1 MRIVITGGGTGG
13 HVFPAIAVADE
24 LRAREPSARVL
35 YVGKR
40 GGLEERAAA
49 SSGLGFQ
56 PITVAGWARVGAYRK
71 VLAAL
76 KLVLGFMQAFA
87 ALARFRPQA
96 VLGTGGYVSF
106 PVVASAVL
114 LRIPTVIHEQNR
126 YPGLANRVLARFVRH
141 IAATYEDETG
151 SFPPHKCKL
160 TGMPLR
166 KGILEQVGTDVS
178 PADFGL
184 DPSKCTIFLLGGSQ
198 GAHSLNLA
206 MMEAMNLLDP
216 DRYQLLFMTGK
227 ADLEMVR
234 ERAGQSLMSSYVAA
248 FFEDI
253 AEAYAASD
261 LVVCRAGASTLAELT
276 AFGLASILVPYPYS
290 AGGHQEANS
299 RAMVDAG
306 ASRMILDSE
315 LDGPKLAGLIEEV
328 AGDAELLNLM
338 RQKSRALARPHAAAE
353 IVDMLLHNASRR
365 G

>member
-24 LRAREPSARVL
+24 LRSREPSANLL

-40 GGLEERAAA
+40 GGFEERAAA
-49 SSGLGFQ
+49 SAGLDFH

-71 VLAAL
+71 VLAAM
-76 KLVLGFMQAFA
+76 KLLLGFVQAFT
-87 ALARFRPQA
+87 ALVRFRPQV

-114 LRIPTVIHEQNR
+114 LRIPAVIHEQNR
-126 YPGLANRVLARFVRH
+126 YPGLANKVLARFVRH

-151 SFPPHKCKL
+151 SFPPHKCTL

-166 KGILEQVGTDVS
+166 KDIVERVGTQVS
-178 PADFGL
+178 PANFGL
-184 DPSKCTIFLLGGSQ
+184 DSSKCTVFLVGGSQ
-198 GAHSLNLA
+198 GAHSLNVA
-206 MMEAMNLLDP
+206 MTDAMNLLDP

-227 ADLEMVR
+227 DDLEMVT
-234 ERAGQSLMSSYVAA
+234 ERAGQSSMNSCVRG

-261 LVVCRAGASTLAELT
+261 LVVCRAGASTLAEIT
-276 AFGLASILVPYPYS
+276 SFGLPSILVPYPYS

-299 RAMVDAG
+299 RAMVEAG
-306 ASRMILDSE
+306 ASMMIFDRE
-315 LDGPKLAGLIEEV
+315 LDGKKLAALIEKT
-328 AGDAELLNLM
+328 AGNAELLNSM
-338 RQKSRALARPHAAAE
+338 KERSRALARPHAAGE
-353 IVDMLLHNASRR
+353 ITDILMESASRR
-365 G
+365 R

>member
-1 MRIVITGGGTGG
+1 
-13 HVFPAIAVADE
+13 VFPAIAVADE
-24 LRAREPSARVL
+24 LRSRDPSPRVL

-49 SSGLGFQ
+49 SCGLDFQ

-71 VLAAL
+71 VLAVF
-76 KLVLGFMQAFA
+76 KLVLGLMQAFIT
-87 ALARFRPQA
+87 LARFRPQA

-106 PVVASAVL
+106 PVVAAAIL

-126 YPGLANRVLARFVRH
+126 YPGLANKVLGRFVRR
-141 IAATYEDETG
+141 IAATYEDETR
-151 SFPPHKCKL
+151 SFPPEKCSL

-166 KGILEQVGTDVS
+166 RDIVDRVGTRTS
-178 PADFGL
+178 PTLFGL
-184 DPSKCTIFLLGGSQ
+184 DPSKCTVFLLGGSQ

-206 MMEAMNLLDP
+206 MTDAMNLLDP

-227 ADLEMVR
+227 HDLEMVQ
-234 ERAGQSLMSSYVAA
+234 ERAAHNPVNSYVAG

-253 AEAYAASD
+253 AEAYASSD

-299 RAMVDAG
+299 RVMVDAA

-315 LDGPKLAGLIEEV
+315 LDGAKLAEVIEQV
-328 AGDAELLNLM
+328 TGDAQLLDSM
-338 RQKSRALARPHAAAE
+338 RQRSSALARPHAASE
-353 IVDMLLHNASRR
+353 IADILLDTASRR
-365 G
+365 I

>member
-24 LRAREPSARVL
+24 LRSREPTTHLL

-40 GGLEERAAA
+40 GGFEERAAA
-49 SSGLGFQ
+49 SAGLDFH

-87 ALARFRPQA
+87 ALARFRPQV

-106 PVVASAVL
+106 PVVAAAVL

-126 YPGLANRVLARFVRH
+126 YPGLANKVLARFVRH

-151 SFPPHKCKL
+151 SFPPQKCTL

-166 KGILEQVGTDVS
+166 RDIVEQVGTQVA
-178 PADFGL
+178 PANFGL
-184 DPSKCTIFLLGGSQ
+184 DQSKCTVLLLGGSQ
-198 GAHSLNLA
+198 GAHSLNVA
-206 MMEAMNLLDP
+206 MMDAMNMLAP
-216 DRYQLLFMTGK
+216 DRYQVLFMTGK
-227 ADLEMVR
+227 DDLEMVS
-234 ERAGQSLMSSYVAA
+234 ERAGQSPMNSCVRE

-276 AFGLASILVPYPYS
+276 AFGLPSILVPYPYS

-299 RAMVDAG
+299 RAMVEAG

-315 LDGPKLAGLIEEV
+315 LNGPKLAGLIEEI
-328 AGDAELLNLM
+328 AGNAQLLDSV
-338 RQKSRALARPHAAAE
+338 KEESRALARPHAAGE
-353 IVDMLLHNASRR
+353 IADILIESASRR
-365 G
+365 R